1 MPSYHWRE
9 TAVILIYSIG
19 GPFSLMRMPS
29 IGEAGWAGPPL
40 ARGGVGR
47 YGRVKRGFVFP
58 IRPMGR
64 LASSFTGNI

>member
-29 IGEAGWAGPPL
+29 MALTETQAKPL
-40 ARGGVGR
+40 KKEGDLCQ
-47 YGRVKRGFVFP
+47 
-58 IRPMGR
+58 R
-64 LASSFTGNI
+64 LIFR